1 MKIKIKK
8 IQKVLKKRAELI
20 YGESQELYVKLN
32 EVILDFEN
40 NNATILGTYGSKTGE
55 NPFDVNFNMSC
66 TVKDVKNIKL
76 LDGMFMQLIN
86 NLE

>member
-55 NPFDVNFNMSC
+55 NQFDVNFEMCC